1 MKKTHKRILS
11 LILAAIL
18 LTLSICQLS
27 SCAKVEVNT
36 DVEDSLRL
44 SASEIAEVQDDPS
57 DRVIKIYL
65 VNNTIV
71 WIANKYSPEEIK
83 SDSTASSYLV
93 ESSDGQKLY
102 KQKIIKKD
110 QKPTIIVDDDPE
122 SLSVISWSELSD
134 YVFTPSKV
142 FGSDVIVY
150 NTYCFYDEFA
160 EYVQMW
166 FIFYETD
173 RGTYALYK
181 DYQNII
187 YPAHTTE
194 PDKTY
199 LFSMDELYEVIG
211 EYFELNLKND
221 GYGIGTLSTNLDID
235 RYDLEIY
242 QRNQRILRFL
252 PVGIAAGV
260 GVGAAVA
267 VGCILAVKKRKKKTN
282 DVQPDVDK

>member
-1 MKKTHKRILS
+1 MLQISKRIFS
-11 LILAAIL
+11 LLLAFIL
-18 LTLSICQLS
+18 LTLNICQLS
-27 SCAKVEVNT
+27 SCAEKIKVNT

-57 DRVIKIYL
+57 DRVFKIYWADF
-65 VNNTIV
+65 VPV
-71 WIANKYSPEEIK
+71 WISQQYSLEEIK

-102 KQKIIKKD
+102 KQKIINKD

-150 NTYCFYDEFA
+150 NTYCFCDKFGGH
-160 EYVQMW
+160 VRMW

-181 DYQNII
+181 DYQNVI

-199 LFSMDELYEVIG
+199 LFSMDELYEVI
-211 EYFELNLKND
+211 EKYMEVEQNP
-221 GYGIGTLSTNLDID
+221 GYGVGTLSTNVDID

-252 PVGIAAGV
+252 PIGIAAGV
-260 GVGAAVA
+260 GVGAAVT
-267 VGCILAVKKRKKKTN
+267 VGCILIVKKRKNNKS
-282 DVQPDVDK
+282 